1 MVMYGDTTR
10 RLMGAPGAGTT
21 EFSGYDI
28 LTFFSI
34 KMICGDRD
42 LIITFYCRNFATE
55 VETTC

>member
-1 MVMYGDTTR
+1 MVMYGDMTR

-21 EFSGYDI
+21 ESSGYDI

-42 LIITFYCRNFATE
+42 LIITFYCRTFATE
-55 VETTC
+55 V